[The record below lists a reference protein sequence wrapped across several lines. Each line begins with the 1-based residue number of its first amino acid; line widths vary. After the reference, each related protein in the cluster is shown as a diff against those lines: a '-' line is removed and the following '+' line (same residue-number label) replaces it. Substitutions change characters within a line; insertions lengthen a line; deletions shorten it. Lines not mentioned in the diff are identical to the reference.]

1 MHRIVACLVL
11 VAVRP
16 AVAQQDLGHHFSA
29 TPSSTRA
36 AVGDPIT
43 LAFSVN
49 LHERDLITDSLPRP
63 AGELPDGVR
72 ILEVRKLTRR
82 THRALE
88 GTATVAFYRV
98 GARELP
104 RFEIRFVRVT
114 ANMRGTIKSEPG
126 QIEIAAVAPLGNPDL
141 KDLKDLEPVGGVDWL
156 PIGVMAAALAVGTL
170 AARHRGMPA
179 PPGEW
184 SGPART

>member
-1 MHRIVACLVL
+1 MHRILACLAL
-11 VAVRP
+11 VAVQP
-16 AVAQQDLGHHFSA
+16 ARAQQDLGHRFSV
-29 TPSSTRA
+29 TPSSIRA

-43 LAFSVN
+43 LAFSVS

-98 GARELP
+98 GTRELP
-104 RFEIRFVRVT
+104 QVR
-114 ANMRGTIKSEPG
+114 
-126 QIEIAAVAPLGNPDL
+126 D
-141 KDLKDLEPVGGVDWL
+141 PVRAGDCKHAGDDQ
-156 PIGVMAAALAVGTL
+156 
-170 AARHRGMPA
+170 
-179 PPGEW
+179 E
-184 SGPART
+184 